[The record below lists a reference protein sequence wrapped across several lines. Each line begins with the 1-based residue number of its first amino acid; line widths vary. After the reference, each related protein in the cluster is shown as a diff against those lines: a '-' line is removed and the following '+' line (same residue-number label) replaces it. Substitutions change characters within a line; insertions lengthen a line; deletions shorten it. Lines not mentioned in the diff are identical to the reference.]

1 MTPNK
6 EFATA
11 LAQDI
16 AARGEALAAQPAP
29 FAPELQSII
38 DSLEPLNF
46 RELAGAKANEKL
58 KPSEMLVIAV
68 RELLKI
74 VEAAGAGLT
83 ADNGLPFAYNGRYWR
98 EISRE
103 QMQAFLTAAAAKLG
117 IDEITAQ
124 YFETQDKI
132 YKQFLATARLQAKR
146 QDRGKILINFP
157 NGTLEISQAGR
168 WKLREHRRA
177 DFIKYELPYSYDETA
192 TACPLF
198 TAYLNKVQPDTTAQ
212 AVLAEFVGNA
222 LAPELKLQK
231 ALVLNGPGS
240 NGKSVF
246 CDIITAVLGRDN
258 VSSFTMESLTK
269 TDSRSCAQLEN
280 KLLNYSSEN
289 SIKMNVEAFKTL
301 VCGEPIEVRRL
312 YQESYTMENYAKL
325 MFNCNLLPRDIEQSE
340 GYFRRFLIIPFTI
353 KIEEWE
359 RDPEL
364 AAKIIDSE
372 LPAVFN
378 WVLQGLRRLLQAKA
392 FTDCAAARLALETYR
407 KESNSVLMFIE
418 DNNLQPGTDSKAD
431 RVALKDLYNGYKY
444 YCQSSGYFAMGR
456 ANFNKQMQLQGF
468 PGGRPQDRDRR
479 GVWLACRGF
488 ADADLI

>member
-6 EFATA
+6 EFAA
-11 LAQDI
+11 QLAQDI
-16 AARGEALAAQPAP
+16 AARGEALEAQPGP
-29 FAPELQSII
+29 FAPELQGII

-58 KPSEMLVIAV
+58 KHSETLVLAV

-83 ADNGLPFAYNGRYWR
+83 AQNGLPFVYNGRYWQ
-98 EISRE
+98 ETSRE
-103 QMQAFLTAAAAKLG
+103 DIEAFLTAAAIKMG
-117 IDEITAQ
+117 IDELTAE
-124 YFETQDKI
+124 YFETQEKL
-132 YKQFLATARLQAKR
+132 YKQFIKTARLQAQR
-146 QDRGKILINFP
+146 RDRGKILINFP
-157 NGTLEISQAGR
+157 NGTLEITQAGR
-168 WKLREHRRA
+168 WRLREHRRA
-177 DFIKYELPYSYDETA
+177 DFIKYELPYSYDATA

-198 TAYLNKVQPDTTAQ
+198 TAYLNKVQPDRTAQ

-246 CDIITAVLGRDN
+246 CDIITAVLGREN
-258 VSSFTMESLTK
+258 VSSYTMESLTK

-312 YQESYTMENYAKL
+312 YGESYQIEGYAKL

-340 GYFRRFLIIPFTI
+340 GFFRRFLIIPFTT
-353 KIEEWE
+353 KIEESE
-359 RDPEL
+359 KDPEL
-364 AAKIIDSE
+364 AAKIIARE

-392 FTDCAAARLALETYR
+392 FTPCDTAREALEAYR

-418 DNNLQPGTDSKAD
+418 EYGLEPGSPAD
-431 RVALKDLYNGYKY
+431 REALKDLYNAYNF
-444 YCQSSGYFAMGR
+444 YCKSSGYYPMGKST
-456 ANFNKQMQLQGF
+456 FNKQMQAQGF
-468 PGGRPQDRDRR
+468 SGGRDSK
-479 GVWLACRGF
+479 GMYLACKGF
-488 ADADLI
+488 ADADRI

>member
-6 EFATA
+6 EFAA
-11 LAQDI
+11 QLAQDI
-16 AARGEALAAQPAP
+16 AARGEALEAQPGP
-29 FAPELQSII
+29 FAPELQGII

-58 KPSEMLVIAV
+58 KHSETLVLAV

-74 VEAAGAGLT
+74 VETAGAGLT
-83 ADNGLPFAYNGRYWR
+83 AQNGLPFVYNGRYWQ
-98 EISRE
+98 ETSRE
-103 QMQAFLTAAAAKLG
+103 DIEAFLTAAAIKMG
-117 IDEITAQ
+117 IDELTAE
-124 YFETQDKI
+124 YFETQEKL
-132 YKQFLATARLQAKR
+132 YKQFLKTARLQAQR
-146 QDRGKILINFP
+146 RDRGKILINFP
-157 NGTLEISQAGR
+157 NGTLEITQAGR
-168 WKLREHRRA
+168 WRLREHRRA
-177 DFIKYELPYSYDETA
+177 DFIKYELPYSYDATA

-198 TAYLNKVQPDTTAQ
+198 TAYLNKVQPDRTAQ

-246 CDIITAVLGRDN
+246 CDIITAVLGREN
-258 VSSFTMESLTK
+258 VSSYTMESLTK

-312 YQESYTMENYAKL
+312 YGESYQIEGYAKL

-340 GYFRRFLIIPFTI
+340 GFFRRFLIIPFTT
-353 KIEEWE
+353 KIEESE
-359 RDPEL
+359 KDPEL
-364 AAKIIDSE
+364 AAKIIARE

-392 FTDCAAARLALETYR
+392 FTPCDTAREALEAYR

-418 DNNLQPGTDSKAD
+418 EYGLEPGSPAD
-431 RVALKDLYNGYKY
+431 REALKDLYNAYNF
-444 YCQSSGYFAMGR
+444 YCKSSGYYPMGKST
-456 ANFNKQMQLQGF
+456 FNKQMQAQGYS
-468 PGGRPQDRDRR
+468 GGRDSK
-479 GVWLACRGF
+479 GMYLACKGF
-488 ADADLI
+488 ADADRI

>member
-1 MTPNK
+1 MTPNN
-6 EFATA
+6 EFAA
-11 LAQDI
+11 QLAHDI
-16 AARGEALAAQPAP
+16 ADRGEALAAQPAQHP
-29 FAPELQSII
+29 QGLQAIL
-38 DSLEPLNF
+38 DTLQPLQF
-46 RELAGAKANEKL
+46 PALAGKKSIKDVTNK
-58 KPSEMLVIAV
+58 EMLVLAV

-83 ADNGLPFAYNGRYWR
+83 AQNGLSFVYNGRYWQ

-103 QMQAFLTAAAAKLG
+103 EMQAFLTAAAGRLG
-117 IDEITAQ
+117 VDDITAE
-124 YFETQDKI
+124 YFETQDKL
-132 YKQFLATARLQAKR
+132 YKQFLATARLMPKR
-146 QDRGKILINFP
+146 RDRGTILINFP

-177 DFIKYELPYSYDETA
+177 DFLKYELPYSYDATA

-222 LAPELKLQK
+222 LAPELRLQK

-258 VSSFTMESLTK
+258 VSSYTMESLTK

-312 YQESYTMENYAKL
+312 YQESYTIEGYAKL

-340 GYFRRFLIIPFTI
+340 GFYRRFLIIPFTT
-353 KIEEWE
+353 KIQDSEK
-359 RDPEL
+359 DPEL
-364 AAKIIDSE
+364 AAKIIAQE

-378 WVLQGLRRLLQAKA
+378 WVLAGLRRLLKAKA
-392 FTDCAAARLALETYR
+392 FTECESARAALETYR

-418 DNNLQPGTDSKAD
+418 EYNLQPGTGSPAD
-431 RVALKDLYNGYKY
+431 RETLKDLYNAYKF
-444 YCQSSGYFAMGR
+444 YCQSSGYYAMTKG
-456 ANFNKQMQLQGF
+456 NFNKQMQAQGYA
-468 PGGRPQDRDRR
+468 GGRDSK
-479 GVWLACRGF
+479 GMWLACKGF
-488 ADADLI
+488 ADADRL

>member
-6 EFATA
+6 EFAA
-11 LAQDI
+11 QLAQDI
-16 AARGEALAAQPAP
+16 AARGEALEAQPGP
-29 FAPELQSII
+29 FAPELQGII

-58 KPSEMLVIAV
+58 KHSETLVLAV

-74 VEAAGAGLT
+74 VETAGAGLT
-83 ADNGLPFAYNGRYWR
+83 AQNGLPFVYNGRYWQ
-98 EISRE
+98 ETSRE
-103 QMQAFLTAAAAKLG
+103 DIEAFLTAAAIKMG
-117 IDEITAQ
+117 IDELTAE
-124 YFETQDKI
+124 YFETQEKL
-132 YKQFLATARLQAKR
+132 YKQFLKTARLQAR
-146 QDRGKILINFP
+146 RRDRGKILINFP
-157 NGTLEISQAGR
+157 NGTLEITQAGR
-168 WKLREHRRA
+168 WRLREHRRA
-177 DFIKYELPYSYDETA
+177 DFIKYELPYSYDATA
-192 TACPLF
+192 TTCPLF
-198 TAYLNKVQPDTTAQ
+198 TAYLNKVQPDRAAQ

-246 CDIITAVLGRDN
+246 CDIITAVLGREN
-258 VSSFTMESLTK
+258 VSSYTMESLTK

-312 YQESYTMENYAKL
+312 YGESYQIEGYAKL

-340 GYFRRFLIIPFTI
+340 GFFRRFLIIPFTT
-353 KIEEWE
+353 KIEESE
-359 RDPEL
+359 KDPEL
-364 AAKIIDSE
+364 AAKIIARE

-392 FTDCAAARLALETYR
+392 FTPCDTAREALEAYR

-418 DNNLQPGTDSKAD
+418 EYSLEPGSPAD
-431 RVALKDLYNGYKY
+431 REALKDLYNAYNF
-444 YCQSSGYFAMGR
+444 YCKSSGYYPMGKST
-456 ANFNKQMQLQGF
+456 FNKQMQAQGF
-468 PGGRPQDRDRR
+468 AGGRDSK
-479 GVWLACRGF
+479 GMYLACKGF
-488 ADADLI
+488 ADADRI

>member
-6 EFATA
+6 EFAA
-11 LAQDI
+11 QLAQDI
-16 AARGEALAAQPAP
+16 AARGEALETQPGP
-29 FAPELQSII
+29 FAPELQGII

-58 KPSEMLVIAV
+58 KHSETLVLAV

-74 VEAAGAGLT
+74 VETAGAGLT
-83 ADNGLPFAYNGRYWR
+83 AQNGLPFVYNGRYWQ
-98 EISRE
+98 ETSRE
-103 QMQAFLTAAAAKLG
+103 DIEAFLTAAAIKMG
-117 IDEITAQ
+117 IDELTAE
-124 YFETQDKI
+124 YFETQEKL
-132 YKQFLATARLQAKR
+132 YKQFLKTARLQAQR
-146 QDRGKILINFP
+146 RDRGKILINFP
-157 NGTLEISQAGR
+157 NGTLEITQAGR

-177 DFIKYELPYSYDETA
+177 DFIKYELPYSYDATA

-198 TAYLNKVQPDTTAQ
+198 TAYLNKVQPDRTAQ

-246 CDIITAVLGRDN
+246 CDIITAVLGREN
-258 VSSFTMESLTK
+258 VSSYTMESLTK

-312 YQESYTMENYAKL
+312 YGESYQIEGYAKL

-340 GYFRRFLIIPFTI
+340 GFFRRFLIIPFTT
-353 KIEEWE
+353 KIEESE
-359 RDPEL
+359 KDPEL
-364 AAKIIDSE
+364 AAKIIAKE

-392 FTDCAAARLALETYR
+392 FTPCDTAREALEAYR

-418 DNNLQPGTDSKAD
+418 EYGLEPGSPAD
-431 RVALKDLYNGYKY
+431 REALKDLYNAYNF
-444 YCQSSGYFAMGR
+444 YCKSSGYYPMGKST
-456 ANFNKQMQLQGF
+456 FNKQMQAQGYS
-468 PGGRPQDRDRR
+468 GGRDSK
-479 GVWLACRGF
+479 GMYLACKGF
-488 ADADLI
+488 ADADRI